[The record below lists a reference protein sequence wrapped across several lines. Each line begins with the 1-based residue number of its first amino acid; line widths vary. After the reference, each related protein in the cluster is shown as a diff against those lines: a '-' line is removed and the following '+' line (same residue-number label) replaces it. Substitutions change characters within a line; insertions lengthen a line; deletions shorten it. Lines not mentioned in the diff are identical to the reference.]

1 MKRPTPK
8 NSAFGLAVLATA
20 LSAGCSSTPSNTQR
34 GAASG
39 AAVGALA
46 GAIIGNNRGSGNAAS
61 GAAIGAAAGAIAGG
75 AMGRRADRQQGDGS
89 AGTAYGSS
97 GSAYGSAYD
106 SEEAAATTN
115 IYVEGNPPLPP
126 APQPESISPQPAS
139 NAVWIPGYWSFEN
152 GDRYAWTSGH
162 WEIPP
167 QGARVYQPPQWRRQ
181 GNGYVYVRGY
191 WR

>member
-1 MKRPTPK
+1 MKRLTPRQTALCL
-8 NSAFGLAVLATA
+8 SVLAGS
-20 LSAGCSSTPSNTQR
+20 LCGGCSSSPSNTQR
-34 GAASG
+34 GAAGG
-39 AAVGALA
+39 AALGAIA

-75 AMGRRADRQQGDGS
+75 AMGRKNDRRETSG
-89 AGTAYGSS
+89 AGGGSS
-97 GSAYGSAYD
+97 YGYPGES
-106 SEEAAATTN
+106 AATTN
-115 IYVEGNPPLPP
+115 IYVEGNPPMPP
-126 APQPESISPQPAS
+126 APQAESISPQPAP

-152 GDRYAWTSGH
+152 GDRYSWISGH

-167 QGARVYQPPQWRRQ
+167 QGATLYQPAQWRRQ